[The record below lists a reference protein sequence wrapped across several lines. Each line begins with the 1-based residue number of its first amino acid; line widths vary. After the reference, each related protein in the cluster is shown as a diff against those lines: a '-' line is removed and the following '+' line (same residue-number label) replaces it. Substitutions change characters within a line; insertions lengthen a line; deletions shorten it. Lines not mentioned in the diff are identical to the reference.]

1 MAGGLGFCGLSGI
14 MLLVAGALLVSLMP
28 SCDITFDFGL
38 GLVSDCSSEAYPL
51 HAAARDGDVERVRQA
66 LNAGAD
72 PDQLDGSSNSAL
84 GCLLALREE
93 QTSSSFDN
101 RGRWTDRRSVVVSML
116 LDAGAD
122 PDQISGAGRYAESPL
137 NLALRRGLRDERTQ
151 LLDAGADPS
160 LEDCQGV
167 PLLAAGAPDAVD
179 ELLRRGA
186 DPNGTGLS
194 SPVVEAAAA
203 GNLDVLDRVL
213 DAGADLQRPDT
224 VHPGTTVGAQALVAS
239 LQQPWSPVAERLLD
253 VVDPAGPE
261 VRDRVLP
268 AALGVPGRANLDAVL
283 ARGVD
288 PDAGALTRAELA
300 ALIDRSGPRLD
311 EVLTGSTVGT
321 LPADGSTSHLLLD
334 AMPADAMPVGAT
346 APPTPAI
353 PEHLRDCGAD
363 DRALPVVLAPLRSN
377 RLAAVAAD
385 DATTRIAIPPLAVAV
400 LVGDA
405 DAVASLLEHGADP
418 NRVVLDRV
426 TALELAAASC
436 NPFVAGQ
443 LLAAGADPDLA
454 PGGRS
459 ARAAACPAVTAVLP
473 AG

>member
-1 MAGGLGFCGLSGI
+1 MAGGLGLCGVSGV
-14 MLLVAGALLVSLMP
+14 MLLVAGALLASLIP
-28 SCDITFDFGL
+28 SCDVDFGFGL
-38 GLVSDCSSEAYPL
+38 GGDDCSAEAYPL

-66 LNAGAD
+66 LDTGAD
-72 PDQLDGSSNSAL
+72 PNQLDGSSNSAL
-84 GCLLALREE
+84 GCVLALREDP
-93 QTSSSFDN
+93 TFSSFDN
-101 RGRWTDRRSVVVSML
+101 RGPWTDRRRVVVSML

-167 PLLAAGAPDAVD
+167 PLRAAGAPEVVD

-203 GNLDVLDRVL
+203 GNLDLLGRVL
-213 DAGADLQRPDT
+213 DAGADLQRPDN

-239 LQQPWSPVAERLLD
+239 LQQPWTPVAGRLLD

-268 AALGVPGRANLDAVL
+268 AALAVRGRANLDPVL
-283 ARGVD
+283 DRGVD
-288 PDAGALTRAELA
+288 PNAGALSRDELA
-300 ALIDRSGPRLD
+300 ALTDRTAFRLD
-311 EVLTGSTVGT
+311 EVMSGSTVSS
-321 LPADGSTSHLLLD
+321 LPAERVPTRGVLD
-334 AMPADAMPVGAT
+334 AMPAGAT
-346 APPTPAI
+346 VSPTPAI
-353 PEHLRDCGAD
+353 PEHLRDCGAGEQ
-363 DRALPVVLAPLRSN
+363 ALPIVLAPLRRD

-385 DATTRIAIPPLAVAV
+385 DTTTRSPVPPLVVAV
-400 LVGDA
+400 LVGDV

-418 NRVVLDRV
+418 NRVTLDRF
-426 TALELAAASC
+426 TALELAAAAC

-443 LLAAGADPDLA
+443 LVAAGADPDLA

-459 ARAAACPAVTAVLP
+459 ARTAACPAVTAVLP
-473 AG
+473 PT